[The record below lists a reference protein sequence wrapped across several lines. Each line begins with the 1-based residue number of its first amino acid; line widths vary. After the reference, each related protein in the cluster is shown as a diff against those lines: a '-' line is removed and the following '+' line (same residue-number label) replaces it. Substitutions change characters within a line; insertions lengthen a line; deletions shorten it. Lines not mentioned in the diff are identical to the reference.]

1 MARNFTQVINYFNS
15 LEKDTIISKADYD
28 EYCQEYRKAYRK
40 EHNVKHLPFEEYLP
54 TWEDIR
60 NHANKL
66 GMERVETFYTTTS
79 SKYKVNDVI
88 EMMKKGM
95 SVEEIE
101 QTVSTQVKV
110 IKLKKI

>member
-1 MARNFTQVINYFNS
+1 
-15 LEKDTIISKADYD
+15 
-28 EYCQEYRKAYRK
+28 
-40 EHNVKHLPFEEYLP
+40 
-54 TWEDIR
+54 
-60 NHANKL
+60 
-66 GMERVETFYTTTS
+66 MERVETFYTTTS
-79 SKYKVNDVI
+79 SKYKVSDVI